1 MEPTSFTF
9 GMLTI
14 VALVFIT
21 LTVVCFLKVINLQK
35 DLNTIIN
42 ITIPQL
48 ETAFSR
54 QVDSLH
60 SRLDSELDSVVSEIT
75 SVQDDLT
82 AAVQEC
88 TKTCCSYTD
97 KRFDK
102 VKDTLPNLLLEV
114 EKPKSKK
121 SNKTA

>member
-35 DLNTIIN
+35 ELNTVIN

-48 ETAFSR
+48 ETVLSR
-54 QVDSLH
+54 EVDSLH
-60 SRLDSELDSVVSEIT
+60 SRINSELDSVVNEIT
-75 SVQDDLT
+75 GLRDNLLFEIH
-82 AAVQEC
+82 EC

>member
-35 DLNTIIN
+35 ELNTTID

-48 ETAFSR
+48 ETVLSR
-54 QVDSLH
+54 EIESLH
-60 SRLDSELDSVVSEIT
+60 SRLDSELDSVVREIT
-75 SVQDDLT
+75 GVQDDLT

>member
-35 DLNTIIN
+35 ELNTTIN

-48 ETAFSR
+48 ETVFSR
-54 QVDSLH
+54 EVESLH
-60 SRLDSELDSVVSEIT
+60 SRIESELDSVVSEIT
-75 SVQDDLT
+75 GVRDDLSNAVQD
-82 AAVQEC
+82 C